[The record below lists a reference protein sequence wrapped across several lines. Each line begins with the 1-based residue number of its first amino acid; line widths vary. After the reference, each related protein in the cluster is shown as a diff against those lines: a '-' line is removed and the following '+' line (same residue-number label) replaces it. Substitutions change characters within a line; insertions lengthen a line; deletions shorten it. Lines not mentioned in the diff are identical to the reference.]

1 MDSSKLMI
9 IPSVLDHCR
18 LIQVITCIYFSGD
31 LERMRKQNALKCLA
45 HILGD
50 LCGGKLVYKNNF
62 SKFKGRFKGGEM
74 MTATGNRMPLLKA
87 ASRDTACESVASL
100 TFFPLSSFAR
110 HQLYFPLN
118 PQILQF
124 SCNDL
129 FLFFIFSPLHV
140 EFPLE
145 RSGSSF
151 STRLKPQFH
160 LCNARILNKSISLS
174 SSSDHSSCCL

>member
-1 MDSSKLMI
+1 MWGNWF
-9 IPSVLDHCR
+9 PR
-18 LIQVITCIYFSGD
+18 T
-31 LERMRKQNALKCLA
+31 
-45 HILGD
+45 
-50 LCGGKLVYKNNF
+50 NF

-74 MTATGNRMPLLKA
+74 MTATGNRMPLLKT

-118 PQILQF
+118 PQILEF

-129 FLFFIFSPLHV
+129 FFLFFFPSPLHV

-151 STRLKPQFH
+151 STRLKPQLH
-160 LCNARILNKSISLS
+160 LCNAGILSKSISLR
-174 SSSDHSSCCL
+174 SSSDHSSCRL